1 MVKIS
6 KSSIRKLVKES
17 IKKSGIV
24 LGEAKQGGVT
34 EGGVASGG
42 GLLLYQSDLAKL
54 AKGLEL
60 EVKPNKFMKENE
72 LRFRIRLMGG
82 EKTIATILKSLKINM
97 AVFDGVLERKTDLGM
112 TEKKQPKAAK
122 FETTD
127 RGAIVY
133 TSQGSKAEL
142 KIPAKGGGEGMERKT
157 AVEPIIFALDVD
169 NLDLGSEDKEETPL
183 DKVNL

>member
-1 MVKIS
+1 
-6 KSSIRKLVKES
+6 
-17 IKKSGIV
+17 
-24 LGEAKQGGVT
+24 
-34 EGGVASGG
+34 
-42 GLLLYQSDLAKL
+42 
-54 AKGLEL
+54 
-60 EVKPNKFMKENE
+60 
-72 LRFRIRLMGG
+72 
-82 EKTIATILKSLKINM
+82 
-97 AVFDGVLERKTDLGM
+97 M
-112 TEKKQPKAAK
+112 TEKKQSKAAK